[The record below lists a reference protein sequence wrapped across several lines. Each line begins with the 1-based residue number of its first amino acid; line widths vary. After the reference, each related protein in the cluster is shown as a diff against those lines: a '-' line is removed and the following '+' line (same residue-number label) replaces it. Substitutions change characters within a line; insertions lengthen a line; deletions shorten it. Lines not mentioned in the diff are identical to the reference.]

1 LNKVH
6 DATQVLC
13 DYYDEMITYI
23 LLSLL
28 QLSTSS
34 SHVGED
40 MDGEDTDGEH
50 IDSDED
56 LDGIG
61 CTRTRMRTRKWMAM
75 MTMQMSVATVVADP
89 PTAW

>member
-1 LNKVH
+1 
-6 DATQVLC
+6 
-13 DYYDEMITYI
+13 MITYI

-40 MDGEDTDGEH
+40 MDGEDRNADYMEGEDTDGEH